1 MRYAWLFPG
10 QGAQSVGMGRA
21 LAESSSAA
29 RAVFDEA
36 DDALGFSLSKL
47 CFDGPEEEL
56 TLTKY
61 TQPAIV
67 TVSVAAL
74 AALREA
80 IPNLPDPA
88 FVLGHSLGEYS
99 ALVAA
104 GALTFADAVKLVH
117 LRGQAMQ
124 EAVPPGVGG
133 MAAVVGADAASV
145 EALCKDAAE
154 GEVLSPANFNGPG
167 QIVIA
172 GTASAIERAAALA
185 ASQSMKLILLKVS
198 APFHCSLM
206 QSARAKVEA
215 ALAPLP
221 VQEAKFPIIANVTA
235 KPHTE
240 AALTRRLLVE
250 QVDSA
255 VRWQQSVELLAQE
268 GIRGALELGPGKVLA
283 GLQKRINKEIPVLSI
298 GTPEGIEAA
307 RDFLGALS

>member
-1 MRYAWLFPG
+1 
-10 QGAQSVGMGRA
+10 MGRA

-29 RAVFDEA
+29 RAVFEEA

-47 CFDGPEEEL
+47 CFEGPEEEL

-104 GALTFADAVKLVH
+104 GALTLRDAVKLVH

-124 EAVPPGVGG
+124 DAVPPGVGG
-133 MAAVVGADAASV
+133 MAAVVGADVASV
-145 EALCKDAAE
+145 EGLCKDAAE
-154 GEVLSPANFNGPG
+154 GDVLSPANFNGPG

-172 GTASAIERAAALA
+172 GTAGAIERAAALA
-185 ASQSMKLILLKVS
+185 ASRSMKLILLKVS

-206 QSARAKVEA
+206 KSARAKVEA
-215 ALAPLP
+215 ALGPLP
-221 VQEAKFPIIANVTA
+221 VQDAKFPLIANVTA
-235 KPHTE
+235 QPHTE
-240 AALTRRLLVE
+240 AARTRQLLVE

-283 GLQKRINKEIPVLSI
+283 GLQKRINKEISVLSI

-307 RDFLGALS
+307 RDFLGALN